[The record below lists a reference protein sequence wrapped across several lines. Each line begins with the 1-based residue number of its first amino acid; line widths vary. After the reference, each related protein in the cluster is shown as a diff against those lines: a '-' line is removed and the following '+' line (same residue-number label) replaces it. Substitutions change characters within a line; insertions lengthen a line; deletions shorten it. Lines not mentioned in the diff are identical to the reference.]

1 MAGRKRLWCFCASCM
16 SPLLLPVHWL
26 ATGGTQNLHSIA
38 PKAWRGAEQGRL
50 FCLQGLRAV
59 SQWKSSAELYFTE
72 SVQQSI
78 RNTWKKKVF
87 IVWKSILKNMQF
99 YSKYLCELFI
109 LSIVHVSLFL
119 MSVTHWN
126 FPWERNAIFWPDWLC
141 INISHYT
148 MSFFFFFFLAC
159 YRGDWS
165 NAAML
170 CSWESS
176 HIHSPSHERQRWLSH
191 TRLGVAGP
199 PGQGSL
205 KHQQDGC
212 SLRLP
217 YLATCYVMY

>member
-38 PKAWRGAEQGRL
+38 PEAWRGAEQGRL

-148 MSFFFFFFLAC
+148 MSFFFFFFGL
-159 YRGDWS
+159 
-165 NAAML
+165 L
-170 CSWESS
+170 
-176 HIHSPSHERQRWLSH
+176 
-191 TRLGVAGP
+191 
-199 PGQGSL
+199 QGGL
-205 KHQQDGC
+205 I
-212 SLRLP
+212 
-217 YLATCYVMY
+217 